1 MEFSSLQNLFDYVK
15 RDRYAVSDAE
25 WEEARHP
32 RDDSGQFASGN
43 GDNSEETAEA
53 RKIPR
58 HIKETKR
65 AELKDKLQAYIKQGF
80 IKNKDIEKANISQKS
95 IDKMG
100 CDKALNKSLV
110 NGFSVNEL
118 MTQRNGLVSFS
129 PRLGELFPTAELKRT
144 DPDRNNDPNVR
155 DMKRFRKDF
164 ITCEGKKAS
173 AWITVKNSTQHG
185 NRLYTIEVMELKKAD
200 EKSAIRG
207 GAEKQTHA
215 SSINIAD
222 NAPEVKSI
230 AELWR
235 MIKSA

>member
-1 MEFSSLQNLFDYVK
+1 MEFTSLQNLFDYAK
-15 RDRYAVSDAE
+15 RDRYTVTDAE
-25 WEEARHP
+25 WEESKHP
-32 RDDSGQFASGN
+32 RDESGQFANGN
-43 GDNSEETAEA
+43 GDDSEETAEA

-65 AELKDKLQAYIKQGF
+65 AELKDKLQTYIKQGF

-110 NGFSVNEL
+110 NGFSVDEHYDAAE
-118 MTQRNGLVSFS
+118 
-129 PRLGELFPTAELKRT
+129 RLGELFPTTDLKRT

-173 AWITVKNSTQHG
+173 AWITVKDSAQHG
-185 NRLYTIEVMELKKAD
+185 NKLYTIEVMELKMAD
-200 EKSAIRG
+200 EKSALRG

-215 SSINIAD
+215 SLTIIAD

-235 MIKSA
+235 TIKSV